1 MKQKHPQ
8 ADTQAFT
15 TSEEIHMQIM
25 KSPEFG
31 RFPGFCVQ
39 LRCQSRDM
47 NANSLLLDCS
57 RAHGGVATSCGKGT
71 GGWCLITFL
80 GRPQLVW

>member
-31 RFPGFCVQ
+31 HFPGFCVQ
-39 LRCQSRDM
+39 LRCQPRDM

-71 GGWCLITFL
+71 EGWCLITFP
-80 GRPQLVW
+80 GRPQPVW